1 MINPILNTD
10 SYKLSH
16 FLQYPPD
23 TEYLSCYIESRGGD
37 FSQSVFFGLQI
48 FLKKYLCN
56 PITQSHI
63 DEAEEIAK
71 LHGLPF
77 NKEGWQ
83 YILRA
88 HQGFFPI
95 EIEAAP
101 EGSLVPIHNVL
112 LQVVNTD
119 PQCAWLA
126 SYVETMLLRAIWY
139 PTSVATLSQGC
150 YKVIRDYLSL
160 TADNCDGLPFMLHD
174 FGPRGASS
182 EETAAIG
189 GLAHLVNFMGTD
201 NLSAIMAARRYYHS
215 EMAGYSIPAAEHST
229 VITWGRERERE
240 AYENMLSQ
248 FGGKYSTM
256 AVVSDSYD
264 LWNAIDHIWG
274 EELKQAIQISG
285 STLVIRPDSGTPIE
299 IVPQALEK
307 LMQTFGFTLNT
318 KGYRVLPPYIR
329 LIQGDGINAQSIK
342 DILEVLKNASISAE
356 NIVFGIGGELLQ
368 KINRDTQKF
377 AMKVSAIYRNN
388 EWHGVNKDPIT
399 DPGKRSKKG
408 RLALIKNKEGE
419 FETILKRDL
428 NGKKNELELYFK
440 NGALL
445 RDESLDTIRARLTTF
460 D

>member
-428 NGKKNELELYFK
+428 NGRKNELELYFK

>member
-37 FSQSVFFGLQI
+37 FSHSVFFGLQM
-48 FLKKYLCN
+48 FLKKYLCD

-329 LIQGDGINAQSIK
+329 LIQGDGVNAQSIK
-342 DILEVLKNASISAE
+342 DILKVLKNASISAE

-408 RLALIKNKEGE
+408 RLALIKNENAE

>member
-37 FSQSVFFGLQI
+37 FSHSVFFGLQM

-77 NKEGWQ
+77 NKAGWQ

-229 VITWGRERERE
+229 IITWGRERERE

-307 LMQTFGFTLNT
+307 LIQTFGFTLNT

-408 RLALIKNKEGE
+408 RLALIKNENAE

>member
-37 FSQSVFFGLQI
+37 FSQSVFFGLQM

-329 LIQGDGINAQSIK
+329 LIQGDGVNAQSIK

-408 RLALIKNKEGE
+408 RLALIKNENAE

>member
-37 FSQSVFFGLQI
+37 FSHSVFFGLQM

-63 DEAEEIAK
+63 DEAEGIAK

-83 YILRA
+83 YILSA

-150 YKVIRDYLSL
+150 YKIISDYLSL
-160 TADNCDGLPFMLHD
+160 TADHCDGLPFMLHD

-182 EETAAIG
+182 EETSAIG

-201 NLSAIMAARRYYHS
+201 NLSAIMAARRYYHC

-229 VITWGRERERE
+229 IITWGRERERE

-274 EELKQAIQISG
+274 EELKQAIQMSG

-299 IVPQALEK
+299 IVPQALEE

-329 LIQGDGINAQSIK
+329 LIQGDGVNAQSIK

-408 RLALIKNKEGE
+408 RLALIKNEKGE

-428 NGKKNELELYFK
+428 NGKINELELYFK

>member
-37 FSQSVFFGLQI
+37 FSHSVFFGLQM
-48 FLKKYLCN
+48 FLKKYLCD

-201 NLSAIMAARRYYHS
+201 NISALLAARKFYDCD
-215 EMAGYSIPAAEHST
+215 MAGYSIPAAEHST
-229 VITWGRERERE
+229 IITWGRERERD
-240 AYENMLSQ
+240 AYQNILTQ
-248 FGGKYSTM
+248 FGGRYRTM

-264 LWNAIDHIWG
+264 LWNAIEKIWG
-274 EELKQAIQISG
+274 EELKHAIEQSG
-285 STLVIRPDSGTPIE
+285 STLVIRPDSGIPIE

-307 LMQTFGFTLNT
+307 LMQKFGFTLNS

-329 LIQGDGINAQSIK
+329 LIQGDGVNTQSINA
-342 DILEVLKNASISAE
+342 ILEKLKSLSISAE

-377 AMKVSAIYRNN
+377 AMKVSAIYRHG

-408 RLALIKNKEGE
+408 RLALIRNADGI
-419 FETILKRDL
+419 FETIPKNALHGRENQLK
-428 NGKKNELELYFK
+428 LYYK
-440 NGALL
+440 NGEIM
-445 RDESLDTIRARLTTF
+445 RSESLDTIRSRLIS

>member
-37 FSQSVFFGLQI
+37 FSHSVFFGLQM

-83 YILRA
+83 YILRV
-88 HQGFFPI
+88 HHGFFPI

-101 EGSLVPIHNVL
+101 EGSFVPIHNVL

-307 LMQTFGFTLNT
+307 LMQTFGFALNT

-329 LIQGDGINAQSIK
+329 LIQGDGVNAQSIK

-408 RLALIKNKEGE
+408 RLALIKNENAE

-460 D
+460 C

>member
-37 FSQSVFFGLQI
+37 FSQSVFFGLQM
-48 FLKKYLCN
+48 FLKKYLCE

-329 LIQGDGINAQSIK
+329 LIQGDGVNAQSIK

-408 RLALIKNKEGE
+408 RLALIKNENAE